1 MMTEKKQKTLSR
13 ILTGT
18 GVTIVFIC
26 LIWDILPDN
35 VVPTSDWIYV
45 VAFLAWPI
53 AWLGDYFRPISAQ
66 DVENSGCFLPSAIIM
81 LVFLPLNWLDDIK
94 HFTAPIIAVL
104 VLSLAIT
111 VLDLILYVKKN
122 KRIKAMEDSLEEEEE
137 TDNKE

>member
-1 MMTEKKQKTLSR
+1 MMTEKKQKTLYR

-35 VVPTSDWIYV
+35 VVPTSDWIHV
-45 VAFLAWPI
+45 IMFLAWPI
-53 AWLGDYFRPISAQ
+53 AWLGEYFKPISAQ
-66 DVENSGCFLPSAIIM
+66 DVENSGCFLPSAIFM
-81 LVFLPLNWLDDIK
+81 LVFFPLMWFGHID
-94 HFTAPIIAVL
+94 HFTVPIIVVL

>member
-1 MMTEKKQKTLSR
+1 
-13 ILTGT
+13 
-18 GVTIVFIC
+18 
-26 LIWDILPDN
+26 
-35 VVPTSDWIYV
+35 
-45 VAFLAWPI
+45 
-53 AWLGDYFRPISAQ
+53 
-66 DVENSGCFLPSAIIM
+66 M